1 MINNYL
7 EIEISENGFIRVN
20 TDDGVFSSIA
30 TVDSEEAFCEYCD
43 EKADMWLTSNLGNF
57 EGWSNENRKIIANK
71 WLKAKT
77 LSEGEYKYYFNLGDV
92 KDIFKQEVSEIAKAV
107 GIKDYTLEINE

>member
-7 EIEISENGFIRVN
+7 EIEVFDNGYIRVN

-30 TVDSEEAFCEYCD
+30 TVAGEEEFYVYCD

>member
-7 EIEISENGFIRVN
+7 EIEILENGFIRVN

-30 TVDSEEAFCEYCD
+30 TVASEEDFCEYCD
-43 EKADMWLTSNLGNF
+43 EKAEMWLTSNLGNF
-57 EGWSNENRKIIANK
+57 EGWSNEDRKVIANK
-71 WLKAKT
+71 WLKAKE
-77 LSEGEYKYYFNLGDV
+77 LSECEYKYYFNLGDV
-92 KDIFKQEVSEIAKAV
+92 KDIFKQEVSEIAKAM

>member
-7 EIEISENGFIRVN
+7 EIKISENGSIRVN

-30 TVDSEEAFCEYCD
+30 TVAGEEEFYAYCD
-43 EKADMWLTSNLGNF
+43 EKAEMWLTSNLGNF
-57 EGWSNENRKIIANK
+57 KGWSNENRKVIANK
-71 WLKAKT
+71 WLKAKA

-92 KDIFKQEVSEIAKAV
+92 KDIFKQEVSEIAKAI

>member
-57 EGWSNENRKIIANK
+57 EGWSGKDRKVMADK
-71 WLKAKT
+71 WLNAKN

-92 KDIFKQEVSEIAKAV
+92 KDIFKQEVSEIAKAM